1 MEQGLRRLSDARRVL
16 YQGRAIRIRGFQ
28 ADGRAIELTGDVG
41 AVLPG
46 IPRQKPEIM
55 GEQRRG
61 EALDPQPDRARERG
75 KNQAAGN
82 QQNPR
87 NQFVV
92 LVRDPACAERDLE
105 VVLRVV
111 QQVAVLQGTGP
122 EGQVPAAVLGGQF
135 DALLDHGIE
144 ADTARPWSVVAVYR
158 TWSTGP
164 SRVNRFPPTRVSPT
178 LAVIRMISLG
188 NRSCRYWISASVWVG
203 AAPCRWPRLS
213 SRTCQ

>member
-87 NQFVV
+87 NTSPRLVV
-92 LVRDPACAERDLE
+92 DASGRMWLAFRSPQPIWWNPIGTVWTEY
-105 VVLRVV
+105 VVSLAGAQWTRPIFP
-111 QQVAVLQGTGP
+111 THT
-122 EGQVPAAVLGGQF
+122 
-135 DALLDHGIE
+135 DNLLDNRP
-144 ADTARPWSVVAVYR
+144 ALVSTAPGQLLVIGSSDNRRRP
-158 TWSTGP
+158 
-164 SRVNRFPPTRVSPT
+164 
-178 LAVIRMISLG
+178 
-188 NRSCRYWISASVWVG
+188 
-203 AAPCRWPRLS
+203 
-213 SRTCQ
+213 